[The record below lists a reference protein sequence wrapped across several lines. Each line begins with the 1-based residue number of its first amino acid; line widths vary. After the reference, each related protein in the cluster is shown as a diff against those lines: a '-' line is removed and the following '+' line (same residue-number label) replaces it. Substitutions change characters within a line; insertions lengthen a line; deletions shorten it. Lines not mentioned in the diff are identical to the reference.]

1 MRGFVSPDVMVRR
14 PSEHD
19 AWPDAGGLQ
28 ALIGRGSVSIVT
40 SFVRSRPKRRAA
52 CGIQQPHDGR
62 EVATRPAVNT

>member
-28 ALIGRGSVSIVT
+28 ALIGRGSVSLVT
-40 SFVRSRPKRRAA
+40 SFVVGPSVGP
-52 CGIQQPHDGR
+52 
-62 EVATRPAVNT
+62 PAEYNNRMTAEE